1 MRKTKQAIREEVWET
16 MEQEKVGRFPF
27 PLRGRIPNFKGAEA
41 AARHVFS
48 LDVYKDAKV
57 VKVNPDSPQLPIRA
71 QVLKDKKTLLIP
83 TPRLKDGFVM
93 INPAYVPSGE
103 ERKAASLKHMNSYG
117 KVVPLDA
124 LPPIDV
130 LIVGSVALHRDGRR
144 LGKGEGY
151 ADREYAILRELG
163 NPEIPVIGTV
173 NNVQLVD
180 EDLPRDEY
188 DLVVDYIAT
197 ESEVFATHSPYD
209 KPRGIVWDEVTD
221 EDKKEMKVLEEI
233 WKITKG

>member
-1 MRKTKQAIREEVWET
+1 MTKSKHEIRETVWET

-41 AARHVFS
+41 AARHVFG
-48 LDVYKDAKV
+48 LDVYKNAKV

-71 QVLKDKKTLLIP
+71 QVLKDGKTLLIP
-83 TPRLKDGFVM
+83 TPRLKDGFV
-93 INPAYVPSGE
+93 IIDPAHVPPGE

-117 KVVPLDA
+117 KVTPLDA
-124 LPPIDV
+124 LPPIDLLV
-130 LIVGSVALHRDGRR
+130 VGSVALHRDGRR

-173 NNVQLVD
+173 NAVQLVKD
-180 EDLPRDEY
+180 DIPRDEY
-188 DLVVDYIAT
+188 DLAVDYIAT
-197 ESEVFATHSPYD
+197 EHEVFATNTPYE
-209 KPRGIVWDEVTD
+209 KPKGIVWDRVTD
-221 EDKKEMKVLEEI
+221 EEKREMPVLEEI
-233 WKITKG
+233 WKITRN